1 MNSKERVLKAFE
13 HEEPDRVPLW
23 YGASEALTEGLI
35 RHCKVAD
42 EETLMRRLHIDF
54 RRVRERYVGPE
65 LRSYPDGTRENFW
78 GILRGG
84 MHYGQPLSHP
94 MAGVETVEEVFSQPM
109 PNPDWFDFAHIREA
123 CEAWRDYAIIGGP
136 WVVIFTDATELVGM
150 EEFFM
155 KMATHQEVMTA
166 VIKRV
171 SDFYYELAVRFF
183 EVAADLLDIF
193 FFGDDMGTQEALFIS
208 PQMWREFCKPE
219 VKRFVDL
226 GKQAGLKTMFHSC
239 GAIREIIPDL
249 VEIGLDALNPIQIRA
264 RGMELSALKA
274 EFGDKL
280 TLHGGFDHQAIL
292 PFGTV
297 EEVKEEVHR
306 VIDIMAPGGGYC
318 LAPSHDLMLDE
329 FPYDNVVAMY
339 DEACEY
345 GVYH

>member
-1 MNSKERVLKAFE
+1 MNSKERVLKTFA

-35 RHCKVAD
+35 RHCNVED
-42 EETLMRRLHIDF
+42 EESLMRRLHIDF

-65 LRSYPDGTRENFW
+65 LRAYPDGTRENLW
-78 GILRGG
+78 GVLRGG
-84 MHYGQPLSHP
+84 LHYGQPLSHP
-94 MAGVETVEEVFSQPM
+94 MADIETVEEVFDYPM
-109 PNPDWFDFAHIREA
+109 PNPDWFDFSHIRGE
-123 CEAWRDYAIIGGP
+123 CEVWRDYAIIGGP

-155 KMATHQEVMTA
+155 KMATHPEVMKA
-166 VIKRV
+166 IIKRV
-171 SDFYYELAVRFF
+171 SDFYYELTVGFF
-183 EVAADLLDIF
+183 DVAGDLLDIF
-193 FFGDDMGTQEALFIS
+193 FFGDDMGTQEALIVS
-208 PQMWREFCKPE
+208 PQMWREFCEPE

-226 GKQAGLKTMFHSC
+226 GKQVGLKTMFHSC

-249 VEIGLDALNPIQIRA
+249 IEVGLDALNPIQVRA
-264 RGMELSALKA
+264 RGMELSSLKS

-280 TLHGGFDHQAIL
+280 AFHGGFDHQSIL

-339 DEACEY
+339 DEAYEY
-345 GVYH
+345 GVY